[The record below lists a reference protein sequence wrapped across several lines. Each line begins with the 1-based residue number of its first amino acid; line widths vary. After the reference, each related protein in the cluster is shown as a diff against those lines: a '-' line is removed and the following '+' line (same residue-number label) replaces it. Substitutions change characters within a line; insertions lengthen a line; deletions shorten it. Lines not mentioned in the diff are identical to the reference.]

1 MLATYTRPS
10 GIMDIS
16 PICNLFKATKQSDE
30 VHERGV
36 WVRVLVGIFTDRRD
50 DGVVLQTDTGAKI
63 KTS

>member
-1 MLATYTRPS
+1 
-10 GIMDIS
+10 MDIS

-36 WVRVLVGIFTDRRD
+36 WVRVLVGIFTDRRY